1 MENSLLFV
9 YQNEEQSRLLARY
22 GDELS
27 LLDATYKTTRYT
39 LPLFFLVVK
48 TNVDYQ
54 VVATFISESE
64 TTEGIMEALEKI
76 KEWNPNWN
84 PRVFMTDYSNEEMN
98 AIEAV
103 FGNHCFFQLIR
114 LSKTPKLVNPKKSR
128 ANYLSIEF
136 HPGFRHME

>member
-1 MENSLLFV
+1 MKLRVKLENSLLFV

-84 PRVFMTDYSNEEMN
+84 PRLFMTDYS
-98 AIEAV
+98 
-103 FGNHCFFQLIR
+103 
-114 LSKTPKLVNPKKSR
+114 K
-128 ANYLSIEF
+128 
-136 HPGFRHME
+136 